1 MPPLVLR
8 APIAWLGPGRLSADV
23 QVICEGGVIQEVG
36 RVHPVPAEA
45 EVLSVGG
52 FLMPAAA
59 DRHVHI
65 GLSDPA
71 AVLRRGVTAVRDLG
85 WPPDHIFPM
94 ADASELSSFKGPLVL
109 AAGPMLTAPGGYPA
123 GAPWAP
129 EGTARELDGPQDAA
143 AAVGELAVLGATAV
157 KVSLNAEAGPTPTD
171 AELASICD
179 AAHAADL
186 MVTAHAQ
193 GGGQVERALGAG
205 VDELA
210 HTPWTQRLSEELI
223 TAAASRMR
231 IVSTLDIHSFG
242 RDTPALHVALD
253 NLRRFHEAG
262 GEVVYGTDLGNGP
275 IPAGID
281 THELELL
288 AAAGLAAD
296 EVLQALVRAPL
307 EPGAPA
313 DLVALDDGPME
324 DLRAFEHIRL
334 VVRAGSVV
342 FRT

>member
-8 APIAWLGPGRLSADV
+8 APLAWLSPGRITPDV
-23 QVICEGGVIQEVG
+23 QVICEAGVIQEVG

-71 AVLRRGVTAVRDLG
+71 AILRRGVTAVRDLA
-85 WPPDHIFPM
+85 WPPDRIFPV

-109 AAGPMLTAPGGYPA
+109 AAGPMLTAPGGYPTRA
-123 GAPWAP
+123 TWAP
-129 EGTARELDGPQDAA
+129 EGTARELDGPQDAT
-143 AAVGELAVLGATAV
+143 AAVGELVVLGATAV
-157 KVSLNAEAGPTPTD
+157 KVSLNSEAGPTPTD
-171 AELASICD
+171 AELAAICD

-186 MVTAHAQ
+186 MVTAHTQ
-193 GGGQVERALGAG
+193 GSGQVERALGAG

-223 TAAASRMR
+223 AAAASRMR
-231 IVSTLDIHSFG
+231 IVSTLDIHSHG
-242 RDTPALHVALD
+242 RDTPPLHVALD
-253 NLRRFHEAG
+253 NLRRFHDAG
-262 GEVVYGTDLGNGP
+262 GDVVYGTDLGNGP

-288 AAAGLAAD
+288 AAAGLSCD

-313 DLVALDDGPME
+313 DLVALDDAPME
-324 DLRAFEHIRL
+324 DLGAFDHIRL

-342 FRT
+342 VRT